1 MTATHNEMANAI
13 RFLSVDAV
21 QAANSGHPGMPMG
34 MADVATV
41 LYTKFMK
48 FDPKATKWADRDR
61 FVLSAGH
68 GSMLMYSLL
77 YLAGVDDVSIDDIKN
92 FRQMGSKTAG
102 HPEYGHVDGVET
114 TTGPLGQGIT
124 TAVGMALAEKMQNA
138 RYGDDIVDHY
148 TYTIAGDGC
157 LMEGISQEA
166 ISMAG
171 HLKLNKL
178 IVMWDDNEICIDGN
192 TNLTLSDDQCARF
205 EASGWDTQKIDG
217 HNPAEIE
224 AAIQKARESDKP
236 SLIACKTTIG
246 YGAPTKAGTH
256 DTHGAPLGDEEIKG
270 MREGLGWHYGEFEVP
285 EHVLEAWRSAMAAN
299 SAKRESWEGRLN
311 ALDDASK
318 SEFTRTQSG
327 TLPTGWE
334 DAVNAFKKE
343 MSAEAPKLATRQSS
357 GKTLAVLTEA
367 IPEMIGGSADL
378 TGSVLTKTPSTA
390 SVLNTDFSG
399 RYIHYGVREH
409 AMGAV
414 MNGMTLH
421 GGFIPYGG
429 TFAVFA
435 NYMVP
440 AMRLAAL
447 MEIRAAYVLTHDSI
461 GLGEDGPTHQPVE
474 TLAMLR
480 SIPNFNTMR
489 PCDVIETAECWA
501 LAVAAEKTPSG
512 LILTRQG
519 LPTLRTEHT
528 DENLSAKG
536 AYVLADAE
544 GGDRKVTLM
553 ATGSEV
559 EIAMAARDT
568 LQGEGI
574 PTAVVSMP
582 CWELFDAQDDAYKAS
597 VLGEGTVKVGVEA
610 AMRFGWDQYIGPD
623 GGFVGMSSF
632 GASAPAGELY
642 KHFGI
647 TAENVVAEAKA
658 RL

>member
-1 MTATHNEMANAI
+1 MTATHTEMANAI

-21 QAANSGHPGMPMG
+21 QAAKSGHPGMPMG

-48 FDPKATKWADRDR
+48 FDPKATTWADRDR

-77 YLAGVDDVSIDDIKN
+77 YLSGVDDVSIDDIKN

-138 RYGDDIVDHY
+138 RYGDDIVDHH

-192 TNLTLSDDQCARF
+192 TNLTLGDDQCARF
-205 EASGWDTQKIDG
+205 EASNWDTQKIDG
-217 HNPAEIE
+217 HDPAAIE
-224 AAIQKARESDKP
+224 AAIEKAKKSDKP

-270 MREGLGWHYGEFEVP
+270 MREGLGWHAGPFEVP
-285 EHVLEAWRSAMAAN
+285 ENVLEAWRSAMAKN
-299 SAKRESWEGRLN
+299 SAAREAWEGRL
-311 ALDDASK
+311 AGHKDKAEFSRTDA
-318 SEFTRTQSG
+318 G
-327 TLPTGWE
+327 TLPVGWE
-334 DAVNAFKKE
+334 AALNDFKKKMAE
-343 MSAEAPKLATRQSS
+343 EAPKLATRQAS
-357 GKTLAVLTEA
+357 GKVLEVLTAA

-378 TGSVLTKTPSTA
+378 TGSVNTKTPSTA
-390 SVLNTDFSG
+390 SVLNTDFTG

-409 AMGAV
+409 AMSAV
-414 MNGMTLH
+414 MNGLSLH
-421 GGFIPYGG
+421 GGFIPYAG

-435 NYMVP
+435 NYM
-440 AMRLAAL
+440 MGGIRLSAL
-447 MEIRAAYVLTHDSI
+447 MGKRVVYVLTHDSI

-480 SIPNFNTMR
+480 SLPNFNTMR
-489 PCDVIETAECWA
+489 PCDVVETAECWA
-501 LAVAAEKTPSG
+501 LALQNEKTPTG
-512 LILTRQG
+512 MILTRQG
-519 LPTLRTEHT
+519 LVHQRTSHS
-528 DENLSAKG
+528 DENLSARG
-536 AYVLADAE
+536 AYVLAEAE

-568 LQGEGI
+568 LQADGV

-582 CWELFDAQDDAYKAS
+582 CWELFDAQPEAYRKS
-597 VLGEGTVKVGVEA
+597 VLGEGTVRVGVEA
-610 AMRFGWDQYIGPD
+610 AMRFGWDKYIGAD
-623 GGFVGMSSF
+623 GGFVGMSTF
-632 GASAPAGELY
+632 GASAPAPELY

-647 TAENVVAEAKA
+647 TAENVVKTAKA
-658 RL
+658 GL

>member
-21 QAANSGHPGMPMG
+21 QAAKSGHPGMPMG

-48 FDPKATKWADRDR
+48 FDPSNTKWADRDR

-68 GSMLMYSLL
+68 GSMLMYALL
-77 YLAGVDDVSIDDIKN
+77 YLSGVQDLTIDDIKN

-102 HPEYGHVDGVET
+102 HPEYGHVDGIET

-124 TAVGMALAEKMQNA
+124 TAVGMALAEKMQAA
-138 RYGDDIVDHY
+138 RYGKDIVDHY
-148 TYTIAGDGC
+148 TYTVAGDGC

-171 HLKLNKL
+171 HLKLSKL

-192 TNLTLSDDQCARF
+192 TNLTLSDNQCARF
-205 EASGWDTQKIDG
+205 EASGWDTQQIDG
-217 HNPAEIE
+217 HDP
-224 AAIQKARESDKP
+224 AAIESALEKARKSDKP
-236 SLIACKTTIG
+236 SMIACKTTIG

-270 MREGLGWHYGEFEVP
+270 MREGLGWHAGPFEVP
-285 EHVLEAWRSAMAAN
+285 QNVLEAWRSAMAKN
-299 SAKRESWEGRLN
+299 SADREAWEGRLN
-311 ALDDASK
+311 ALDAATKAEFVRTDAGK
-318 SEFTRTQSG
+318 
-327 TLPTGWE
+327 LPAGWE
-334 DAVNAFKKE
+334 DALNAFKKKT
-343 MSAEAPKLATRQSS
+343 AEDHPKLATRQAS
-357 GKTLAVLTEA
+357 GKVLEVLTAA

-378 TGSVLTKTPSTA
+378 TGSVNTKTPSTA
-390 SVLNTDFSG
+390 SVTNTDFSG

-409 AMGAV
+409 AMSAV
-414 MNGMTLH
+414 MNGLSLH
-421 GGFIPYGG
+421 GGFIPYSG

-435 NYMVP
+435 NYM
-440 AMRLAAL
+440 MGGIRLSAL
-447 MEIRAAYVLTHDSI
+447 MEKRVVYVLTHDSI

-480 SIPNFNTMR
+480 SMPNFYTMR
-489 PCDVIETAECWA
+489 PCDVVETAECWA
-501 LAVAAEKTPSG
+501 VAVASEKTPTG
-512 LILTRQG
+512 MILTRQG
-519 LPTLRTEHT
+519 LTPQRTTHT
-528 DENLSAKG
+528 NENLCAKG
-536 AYVLADAE
+536 AYVLAEAE
-544 GGDRKVTLM
+544 GGARKVTLM

-559 EIAMAARDT
+559 EIAMAAREA
-568 LQGEGI
+568 LQADGV

-582 CWELFDAQDDAYKAS
+582 CWELFDAQDAAYRAG

-610 AMRFGWDQYIGPD
+610 AMRFGWDKYLGPD
-623 GGFVGMSSF
+623 GGFVGMTGF
-632 GASAPAGELY
+632 GASAPAGDLY

-647 TAENVVAEAKA
+647 TAENVVAQAKA